1 MLMLLIRRAAVLGA
15 GRMGTAV
22 AAHLAN
28 AGIPT
33 LLLDLA
39 PTELTEE
46 EQKKKLTLDHPKVRN
61 RLAEAGIASAAKG
74 RPAAFA
80 HASRVGLL
88 TPGNFED
95 DLPKLADV
103 DWVVEA
109 VVERLDIKK
118 DLLARVARHVGPHTI
133 VSTNS
138 SSLSVN
144 AMAAALPA
152 QLQRRFLGSHFFF
165 PPRYMYLLELIPG
178 DETDPAVVERLRE
191 FAELRLGKGVILSN
205 DKPNFVANR
214 IGIFSTVYAI
224 NAMDK
229 YGLTIE
235 EVDAAS
241 GRALARS
248 VTATYGTS
256 NLAGTDVLA
265 YAVAGHYE
273 TAVDDEMRE
282 QWRLPQWILDM
293 VAKGYLGEKTGGSF
307 FREKRTLVID
317 PATLEY
323 RPWQDP
329 RQPSLAEANKLSDPL
344 ARVKKFISFD
354 DDAARFGWDLL
365 AATFI
370 YSANRVPEIC
380 SDITAIDRSMRWGYA
395 WDLGPFELW
404 DALGVKETVER
415 MQAEGRA
422 VPEWVLALA
431 ASDDPRFYK
440 VEADQTLIWGP
451 GQAQHKALSPRPRTI
466 ILADLKRSGKTLDED
481 EHASLIDLGD
491 RVACIEFHTKAN
503 TVGEGVQL
511 FIEKTLAAA
520 GTDYDALVIG
530 NQGVNFSAGAD
541 IRLMIDKVRAE
552 DWDGIEHLLRTAQ
565 RVSMA
570 IKYAPIPI
578 VAAPFGRVL
587 GGGLEVCLHCHRVQ
601 AHADVAMGL
610 VETGVGLVPAAG
622 GMKEAVFRTM
632 APAQGVTW
640 QYFIM
645 RRSFDAIT
653 QAKVSSSAWEAFD
666 LGYLRPGDGVTMNKD
681 GLIYAAKQVA
691 LSMVET
697 GWQTPAPV
705 KVKVMGKDGVDN
717 YRGLLDNMRK
727 ADFVSDHDR
736 YLGRQVAYVLSG
748 GNVDIYSEVD
758 EQYLLDLERRA
769 FLEVCRTPET
779 LERMQAMLNTGR
791 PLRN

>member
-1 MLMLLIRRAAVLGA
+1 MLLIRKAAVLGA

-33 LLLDLA
+33 LLLDMA

-46 EQKKKLTLDHPKVRN
+46 EQKKKLELAHPAVRN
-61 RLAEAGIASAAKG
+61 RLAEDAISAALKG

-80 HASRVGLL
+80 HPARAALL
-88 TPGNFED
+88 TPGNFD
-95 DLPKLADV
+95 DHLPKLAEV
-103 DWVVEA
+103 DWVIEA
-109 VVERLDIKK
+109 VVEKLDIKK
-118 DLLARVARHVGPHTI
+118 DLLARVAAHVGPRTI

-138 SSLSVN
+138 SGLSVN
-144 AMAAALPA
+144 AMAAALPDA
-152 QLQRRFLGSHFFF
+152 LKPRFLGSHFFF
-165 PPRYMYLLELIPG
+165 PPRFMYLLELIPG
-178 DETDPAVVERLRE
+178 DETDPAVVAGLKD
-191 FAELRLGKGVILSN
+191 FAELRLGKGVVLSN
-205 DKPNFVANR
+205 DAPNFVANR

-224 NAMDK
+224 NAMDR

-241 GRALARS
+241 GRAIARS

-265 YAVAGHYE
+265 YAVASHYE
-273 TAVDDEMRE
+273 AAVDDEMRE
-282 QWRLPQWILDM
+282 QWKLPQWILDM

-329 RQPSLAEANKLSDPL
+329 RQPSIAEANKISDPVE
-344 ARVKKFISFD
+344 RTRKFISFD
-354 DDAARFGWDLL
+354 DAAARFGWDVL
-365 AATFI
+365 AATFV
-370 YSANRVPEIC
+370 YAANRVPEIC
-380 SDITAIDRSMRWGYA
+380 DTIAEIDRGMRWGYA

-404 DALGVKETVER
+404 DALGVEETVAR
-415 MQAEGRA
+415 MRAEDRA

-440 VEADQTLIWGP
+440 READRTVVWGP
-451 GQAQHKALSPRPRTI
+451 GAAGRTALPPRARAI
-466 ILADLKRSGKTLDED
+466 VLADLKRAGKTLDED
-481 EHASLIDLGD
+481 EHAGLIDLGD

-511 FIEKTLAAA
+511 FIEKAIQRA
-520 GTDYDALVIG
+520 GDAYDALVIG
-530 NQGVNFSAGAD
+530 NQGANFSGGAD
-541 IRLMIDKVRAE
+541 IKLMVDKVLAE
-552 DWDGIEHLLRTAQ
+552 DWAGIEHLLRTAQ

-601 AHADVAMGL
+601 ARVDVAMGL

-622 GMKEAVFRTM
+622 GTKEAVFRTM
-632 APAQGVTW
+632 EPAQGVTW

-645 RRSFDAIT
+645 RRSFEAIT
-653 QAKVSSSAWEAFD
+653 QAKVSSSAYEAFD

-691 LSMVET
+691 LGLVES
-697 GWQTPAPV
+697 GWQTPIPA
-705 KVKVMGKDGVDN
+705 KVKVMGRDGIGN

-727 ADFVSDHDR
+727 SGFISDHDR
-736 YLGRQVAYVLSG
+736 YLFGHVAHVLSG
-748 GNVDIYSEVD
+748 GDVDIYSEVD

-769 FLEVCRTPET
+769 FLEVCRAPKTI
-779 LERMQAMLNTGR
+779 ERMQAMLNAGR

>member
-1 MLMLLIRRAAVLGA
+1 MLVIRKAAVLGA

-22 AAHLAN
+22 AAHLSN

-33 LLLDLA
+33 LLLDMA

-46 EQKKKLTLDHPKVRN
+46 EKKKGLDLKHPAVRN
-61 RLAEAGIASAAKG
+61 RLATSGIATAAKG

-80 HASRVGLL
+80 HPSRTGLL

-95 DLPKLADV
+95 DLAKLADV

-109 VVERLDIKK
+109 VVERLDIKQ
-118 DLLARVARHVGPHTI
+118 DLLGRVAKHVGPKTI

-138 SSLSVN
+138 SGLSVN
-144 AMAAALPA
+144 AMAAVLPDDVK
-152 QLQRRFLGSHFFF
+152 RRFLGTHFFF

-178 DETDPAVVERLRE
+178 KSTDAVVVERLKE
-191 FAELRLGKGVILSN
+191 FAELRLGKGVVLSE
-205 DKPNFVANR
+205 DTPNFVANR
-214 IGIFSTVYAI
+214 VGIFSTVYAI

-256 NLAGTDVLA
+256 NLAGTDVLS
-265 YAVAGHYE
+265 YAVSSHYE

-293 VAKGYLGEKTGGSF
+293 VDKGYLGEKTGGSF

-323 RPWQDP
+323 KPWQNP
-329 RQPSLAEANKLSDPL
+329 RQSSLAEANKISDPV
-344 ARVKKFISFD
+344 ARVKKFISA
-354 DDAARFGWDLL
+354 DDAAAKFGWDLL
-365 AATFI
+365 AATFV
-370 YSANRVPEIC
+370 YAANRVPEIC
-380 SDITAIDRSMRWGYA
+380 GDIAQIDRSMRWGYA

-404 DALGVKETVER
+404 DALGVKETVAR

-422 VPEWVLALA
+422 VPEWVTALA
-431 ASDDPRFYK
+431 ASGSPSFYK
-440 VEADQTLIWGP
+440 KDTDGLKAWGP
-451 GQAQHKALSPRPRTI
+451 GQKEHKLLPARARSI
-466 ILADLKRSGKTLDED
+466 ILADLKAAGKTLDEN
-481 EHASLIDLGD
+481 EHASLVDLGD
-491 RVACIEFHTKAN
+491 RIACIEFRTKAN

-511 FIEKTLAAA
+511 FIEKAIQQA
-520 GTDYDALVIG
+520 GDTYDALVIG
-530 NQGVNFSAGAD
+530 NQGSHFSAGAD
-541 IRLMIDKVRAE
+541 LKMMVDKILAE
-552 DWDGIEHLLRTAQ
+552 DWDGIDYLVRTAQ

-570 IKYAPIPI
+570 MKYAAIPM

-601 AHADVAMGL
+601 ADADVAMGL

-622 GMKEAVFRTM
+622 GIKEAVVRTM
-632 APAQGVTW
+632 APAQGVGW
-640 QYFIM
+640 PYKLM
-645 RRSFDAIT
+645 KRSFDAIV
-653 QAKVSSSAWEAFD
+653 QAKTSSSAWEAFD
-666 LGYLRPGDGVTMNKD
+666 LGYLRPGDGVSMNRES
-681 GLIYAAKQVA
+681 LIYAAKHTA
-691 LSMVET
+691 LALLEA
-697 GWQTPAPV
+697 GWQTPQPS
-705 KVKVMGKDGVDN
+705 KVRVMGRDGIGN
-717 YRGLLDNMRK
+717 FRGLLSNMRQG
-727 ADFVSDHDR
+727 DFISDHDQ
-736 YLGRQVAYVLSG
+736 YLGSKVAYVLCG
-748 GNVDIYSEVD
+748 GDVDINTEVD
-758 EQYLLDLERRA
+758 EQYLLDLERTT
-769 FLEVCRTPET
+769 FLEVCRTPKT
-779 LERMQAMLNTGR
+779 VERMQAMLSTGK

>member
-1 MLMLLIRRAAVLGA
+1 MLLIRRAAVLGA

-39 PTELTEE
+39 PTELTED
-46 EQKKKLTLDHPKVRN
+46 EQKKKLTLESKQVRN
-61 RLAEAGIASAAKG
+61 RLAEAGIAAAAKG

-80 HASRVGLL
+80 HPSRIGLL
-88 TPGNFED
+88 TPGNFAD
-95 DLPKLADV
+95 DLAKLAGV

-109 VVERLDIKK
+109 VVEKLDIKK
-118 DLLARVARHVGPHTI
+118 DLLARVAQHVGPNTI

-138 SSLSVN
+138 SGLSVN
-144 AMAAALPA
+144 AMAAGLPDDLKA
-152 QLQRRFLGSHFFF
+152 RFLGTHFFF

-178 DETDPAVVERLRE
+178 EKTDPAVVSALKN
-191 FAELRLGKGVILSN
+191 FAELRLGKGVVLSN
-205 DKPNFVANR
+205 DTPNFVANR

-256 NLAGTDVLA
+256 NLAGTDVLSF
-265 YAVAGHYE
+265 AVASHYQ
-273 TAVDDEMRE
+273 TAIDDEMRE

-307 FREKRTLVID
+307 FREKRTMVID
-317 PATLEY
+317 AATLDY

-329 RQPSLAEANKLSDPL
+329 RQPSIAEANKISDPV
-344 ARVKKFISFD
+344 ARVKKFISEG

-365 AATFI
+365 AATFV

-380 SDITAIDRSMRWGYA
+380 HDIAAIDRSMRWGYA

-404 DALGVKETVER
+404 DALGVRATVER
-415 MQAEGRA
+415 MLAEGRA
-422 VPEWVLALA
+422 VPEWVLKLA
-431 ASDDPRFYK
+431 ASDSPFFYRK
-440 VEADQTLIWGP
+440 DADRVDVWGP
-451 GQAQHKALSPRPRTI
+451 GQTKHVPLPARQRTI
-466 ILADLKRSGKTLDED
+466 ILADLKALGKTLDEN
-481 EHASLIDLGD
+481 EHAGLIDLGD
-491 RVACIEFHTKAN
+491 RVACLEFRTKAN

-511 FIEKTLAAA
+511 FIEKAIQQA
-520 GTDYDALVIG
+520 GGVYDALVIG
-530 NQGVNFSAGAD
+530 NQGAHFSAGAD
-541 IRLMIDKVRAE
+541 LKVMLDKIAAE
-552 DWDGIEHLLRTAQ
+552 DWDGIDRLVRTAQ

-570 IKYAPIPI
+570 IKYSPIPI

-601 AHADVAMGL
+601 ADADVAMGL
-610 VETGVGLVPAAG
+610 VETSVGLVPAAG
-622 GMKEAVFRTM
+622 GMKEAVLRTM
-632 APAQGVTW
+632 APAQGVAW

-645 RRSFDAIT
+645 RRSFDAIA

-666 LGYLRPGDGVTMNKD
+666 LGYLRPGDGVTMNRES
-681 GLIYAAKQVA
+681 LIYAAKQVA

-697 GWQTPAPV
+697 GWQTPVPV
-705 KVKVMGKDGVDN
+705 KVRVMGRDGIGN
-717 YRGLLDNMRK
+717 YRGLLDNLRK
-727 ADFVSDHDR
+727 GDFLSDYDR
-736 YLGRQVAYVLSG
+736 LLGGKVAWVLSG
-748 GNVDIYSEVD
+748 GEVDIYTEVD
-758 EQYLLDLERRA
+758 EQHLLDLERKA
-769 FLEVCRTPET
+769 FLDVCRTPKT
-779 LERMQAMLNTGR
+779 VERMQAMLSTGK

>member
-1 MLMLLIRRAAVLGA
+1 MLVIRKAAVLGA

-28 AGIPT
+28 AGIST

-39 PTELTEE
+39 PKELTEE
-46 EQKKKLTLDHPKVRN
+46 EQKKGLDLKHPSVRN
-61 RLAEAGIASAAKG
+61 RLAINGIATAAKG

-80 HASRVGLL
+80 HPSRVDLL

-103 DWVVEA
+103 DWIVEA
-109 VVERLDIKK
+109 VVERLDIKQ
-118 DLLARVARHVGPHTI
+118 DILGRVAKYLGPKTI

-138 SSLSVN
+138 SGLSVN
-144 AMAAALPA
+144 AMASVLPDTVKKN
-152 QLQRRFLGSHFFF
+152 FLGSHFFF

-178 DETDPAVVERLRE
+178 KSTDPAVVAGLQE
-191 FAELRLGKGVILSN
+191 FAELRLGKGVVLSE
-205 DKPNFVANR
+205 DTPNFVANR

-224 NAMDK
+224 NAQDK

-241 GRALARS
+241 GRALGRS

-256 NLAGTDVLA
+256 NLAGTDVLS
-265 YAVAGHYE
+265 YAVSSHYE
-273 TAVDDEMRE
+273 TAVKDEMRE

-293 VAKGYLGEKTGGSF
+293 VKKGYLGEKTGGSF

-329 RQPSLAEANKLSDPL
+329 RQSSLAEANKISDPV
-344 ARVKKFISFD
+344 ARVRKFISFD
-354 DDAARFGWDLL
+354 DDAAKFGWDLL
-365 AATFI
+365 AATFV

-380 SDITAIDRSMRWGYA
+380 HDIAAIDRSMRWGYA

-415 MQAEGRA
+415 MKAEGRA
-422 VPEWVLALA
+422 VPEWVTALA
-431 ASDDPRFYK
+431 ASKSPHFYRKDKDGLK
-440 VEADQTLIWGP
+440 VWGP
-451 GQAQHKALSPRPRTI
+451 GQKEHKPLAPRARTI
-466 ILADLKRSGKTLDED
+466 VLADLKANGKTLDEN

-491 RVACIEFHTKAN
+491 RVACVEFHTKAN

-511 FIEKTLAAA
+511 FIEKAIQQAGAA
-520 GTDYDALVIG
+520 YDALVIG
-530 NQGVNFSAGAD
+530 NQGPHFSAGAD
-541 IRLMIDKVRAE
+541 IKMMIDKVAAK
-552 DWDGIEHLLRTAQ
+552 DWDGIDYLIRTAQ

-570 IKYAPIPI
+570 IKCAPIPI

-587 GGGLEVCLHCHRVQ
+587 GGGLEVCLHSHRVQ
-601 AHADVAMGL
+601 ADADVAMGL

-622 GMKEAVFRTM
+622 GMKEAVLRTM
-632 APAQGVTW
+632 APAQGVNW
-640 QYFIM
+640 QYKIM

-653 QAKVSSSAWEAFD
+653 QAKTSASAWEAFD
-666 LGYLRPGDGVTMNKD
+666 LGYLRQGDGVTMNRES
-681 GLIYAAKQVA
+681 LIYAAKQVA

-697 GWQTPAPV
+697 GWQTPASV
-705 KVKVMGKDGVDN
+705 KVRVMGRDGIGN
-717 YRGLLDNMRK
+717 FRGLLDNMRK
-727 ADFVSDHDR
+727 GEFLSDHDR
-736 YLGRQVAYVLSG
+736 YLGSKVAWVLSG
-748 GNVDIYSEVD
+748 GEVDINTEVD
-758 EQYLLDLERRA
+758 EQYLLDLERKA
-769 FLEVCRTPET
+769 FLEVCRTPKT
-779 LERMQAMLNTGR
+779 VERMQAMLKTGK

>member
-1 MLMLLIRRAAVLGA
+1 MLLIRKAAVLGA

-39 PTELTEE
+39 PTELTED
-46 EQKKKLTLDHPKVRN
+46 EQKKKLTLDDPKVRN
-61 RLAEAGIASAAKG
+61 RLAEAAIAAAAKG

-80 HASRVGLL
+80 HPSRIGLL
-88 TPGNFED
+88 TPGNFDD
-95 DLPKLADV
+95 DLSKLADI
-103 DWVVEA
+103 DWVIEA
-109 VVERLDIKK
+109 VVERLDVKR
-118 DLLARVARHVGPHTI
+118 DLLARVAQNVGPRTI

-138 SSLSVN
+138 SGLSVN
-144 AMAAALPA
+144 TMAEALPDE
-152 QLQRRFLGSHFFF
+152 LKTRFLGSHFFF

-178 DETDPAVVERLRE
+178 EHTDPAVVDRLRE
-191 FAELRLGKGVILSN
+191 FSELRLGKGVILSN
-205 DKPNFVANR
+205 DRPNFVANR

-224 NAMDK
+224 NAMHR
-229 YGLTIE
+229 YWPYHRGGRRGERPGPRPLGHRHLRHLQPGRHRR
-235 EVDAAS
+235 AS
-241 GRALARS
+241 PTRWP
-248 VTATYGTS
+248 VTTRPPSTTRCANSG
-256 NLAGTDVLA
+256 VCP
-265 YAVAGHYE
+265 E
-273 TAVDDEMRE
+273 
-282 QWRLPQWILDM
+282 WILEM
-293 VAKGYLGEKTGGSF
+293 VKRGYLGEKVGGSF

-329 RQPSLAEANKLSDPL
+329 RQPSIAEANKISDPV

-365 AATFI
+365 AATFV

-422 VPEWVLALA
+422 VPEWVRALA

-440 VEADQTLIWGP
+440 QEADRTLVWGP
-451 GQAQHKALSPRPRTI
+451 GQTQHKALSPRPRTI
-466 ILADLKRSGKTLDED
+466 ILADLKRSGKTLDHD
-481 EHASLIDLGD
+481 DHASLIDLGD

-511 FIEKTLAAA
+511 FIEKAIRQA
-520 GTDYDALVIG
+520 GDAYDALVIG
-530 NQGVNFSAGAD
+530 NQGAHFSAGAD
-541 IRLMIDKVRAE
+541 IKLMVDKVLAE
-552 DWDGIEHLLRTAQ
+552 DWDGIDHLLRTAQ
-565 RVSMA
+565 RVGMA

-653 QAKVSSSAWEAFD
+653 QAKISSSAWEAFD
-666 LGYLRPGDGVTMNKD
+666 LGYLRPGDDVTMDKD

-691 LSMVET
+691 LGMVET

-705 KVKVMGKDGVDN
+705 TVKVMGRDGIGN

-727 ADFVSDHDR
+727 GDFISDHDR
-736 YLGRQVAYVLSG
+736 YLAGHVAYVLSG
-748 GNVDIYSEVD
+748 GDIDIYTEVD

-769 FLEVCRTPET
+769 FLEVCRTPKT
-779 LERMQAMLNTGR
+779 VERMQAMLNTGR

>member
-1 MLMLLIRRAAVLGA
+1 MSVIRKAAVLGA

-22 AAHLAN
+22 AAHFAN
-28 AGIPT
+28 AGVPT
-33 LLLDLA
+33 LLFDLPPA
-39 PTELTEE
+39 ELTEDE
-46 EQKKKLTLDHPKVRN
+46 AKKGLALSHLSVRN
-61 RLAEAGIASAAKG
+61 RLAISGIAAAAKG

-80 HASRVGLL
+80 HPSRVELL

-109 VVERLDIKK
+109 VVERLDIKQE
-118 DLLARVARHVGPHTI
+118 LLAKVAKNVGPKTI
-133 VSTNS
+133 ISTNS
-138 SSLSVN
+138 SGLSVN
-144 AMAAALPA
+144 AMASVLPDA
-152 QLQRRFLGSHFFF
+152 VRTRFLGSHFFF

-178 DETDPAVVERLRE
+178 RDTDPAVVEGLKG
-191 FAELRLGKGVILSN
+191 FAELRLGKGVVLSE
-205 DKPNFVANR
+205 DRPNFVANR

-224 NAMDK
+224 NAMDR

-265 YAVAGHYE
+265 YAVASHYE

-282 QWRLPQWILDM
+282 QWRLPEWILNM

-307 FREKRTLVID
+307 FREKRTMVID

-329 RQPSLAEANKLSDPL
+329 RQPSLAGANKISDPV

-365 AATFI
+365 AATFV

-380 SDITAIDRSMRWGYA
+380 HHISAIDRSMRWGYA

-404 DALGVKETVER
+404 DALGVKETVDR
-415 MQAEGRA
+415 MVAEGRS
-422 VPEWVLALA
+422 VPDWVLRLA
-431 ASDDPRFYK
+431 ASDYPFFYK
-440 VEADQTLIWGP
+440 KEVDQVEVWGP
-451 GQAQHKALSPRPRTI
+451 GQTKHRPLPARSRTI
-466 ILADLKRSGKTLDED
+466 FLADLKAAGKTLDED

-491 RVACIEFHTKAN
+491 RIACIEFHTKAN

-511 FIEKTLAAA
+511 FIEKAIQRA
-520 GTDYDALVIG
+520 GDAYDALVIG
-530 NQGVNFSAGAD
+530 NQGAHFSGGAD
-541 IRLMIDKVRAE
+541 IKMMLDKIAGQ
-552 DWDGIEHLLRTAQ
+552 DWDGIDYLIRTAQ

-587 GGGLEVCLHCHRVQ
+587 GGGLEVCLHSHRVQ
-601 AHADVAMGL
+601 ADADVAMGL
-610 VETGVGLVPAAG
+610 VETSVGLVPAAG

-632 APAQGVTW
+632 APARGVNW
-640 QYFIM
+640 PWFIM
-645 RRSFDAIT
+645 QRSFQAIT
-653 QAKVSSSAWEAFD
+653 TAKITGSAWEAFD
-666 LGYLRPGDGVTMNKD
+666 LGYLRPGDGVTMNRD
-681 GLIYAAKQVA
+681 SLIYAAKQVA

-697 GWQTPAPV
+697 GWQTPAPF
-705 KVKVMGKDGVDN
+705 KVKVMGEDGMGN
-717 YRGLLDNMRK
+717 FRWILDNARGGS
-727 ADFVSDHDR
+727 FISDHDH
-736 YLGRQVAYVLSG
+736 YLSSQVGWVLSG
-748 GNVDIYSEVD
+748 GAVEIGAEVD
-758 EQYLLDLERRA
+758 EQYLLDLERKA
-769 FLEVCRTPET
+769 FLAVCRTPKSV
-779 LERMQAMLNTGR
+779 ERMQHMLNTGK
-791 PLRN
+791 PVRN

>member
-1 MLMLLIRRAAVLGA
+1 MLVIRKAAVLGA

-33 LLLDLA
+33 LLLDLP

-46 EQKKKLTLDHPKVRN
+46 EGKRGLDLKHPSVRN
-61 RLAEAGIASAAKG
+61 RLATSGIATAAKG

-80 HASRVGLL
+80 HPSRVDLL
-88 TPGNFED
+88 VPGNFED
-95 DLPKLADV
+95 ELPKLGDV

-109 VVERLDIKK
+109 VVERLDIKQ
-118 DLLARVARHVGPHTI
+118 DLLGRVAKHVGPKTI

-138 SSLSVN
+138 SGLSVN
-144 AMAAALPA
+144 AMASVLPDEVKKN
-152 QLQRRFLGSHFFF
+152 FLGSHFFF

-178 DETDPAVVERLRE
+178 KKTDPAVVQGLQE
-191 FAELRLGKGVILSN
+191 FAELRLGKGVVLSE
-205 DKPNFVANR
+205 DTPNFVANR

-224 NAMDK
+224 NAQDE

-256 NLAGTDVLA
+256 NLAGTDVLS
-265 YAVAGHYE
+265 YAVSSHYE
-273 TAVDDEMRE
+273 TAVKDEMRE

-293 VAKGYLGEKTGGSF
+293 VKKGYLGEKTGGSF

-329 RQPSLAEANKLSDPL
+329 RQPSTGEASKISDPV
-344 ARVKKFISFD
+344 ARVKKFISLD
-354 DDAARFGWDLL
+354 DDAAKFGWDLL
-365 AATFI
+365 AATFV

-380 SDITAIDRSMRWGYA
+380 HDIAAIDRSMSWGYA

-404 DALGVKETVER
+404 DGLGVKDTVAR
-415 MQAEGRA
+415 MRAEGRA
-422 VPEWVLALA
+422 VPEWVTKLA
-431 ASDDPRFYK
+431 ASDSPYFYK
-440 VEADQTLIWGP
+440 KDKDQVKVWGP
-451 GQAQHKALSPRPRTI
+451 GQKEHKDLAPRSRI
-466 ILADLKRSGKTLDED
+466 IVLADLKANGKTLDEN
-481 EHASLIDLGD
+481 EHAGLIDLGD
-491 RVACIEFHTKAN
+491 RVACVEFHTKAN

-511 FIEKTLAAA
+511 FIEKALQQA
-520 GTDYDALVIG
+520 GDAYDALVIG
-530 NQGVNFSAGAD
+530 NQGSHFSAGAD
-541 IRLMIDKVRAE
+541 IKMMVDKVAAK
-552 DWDGIEHLLRTAQ
+552 DWDGIEYLIRTAQ

-587 GGGLEVCLHCHRVQ
+587 GGGLEVCLHAHRVQ
-601 AHADVAMGL
+601 ADADVNMGL

-622 GMKEAVFRTM
+622 GMKEAVVRTM
-632 APAQGVTW
+632 ACAQGVGW
-640 QYFIM
+640 QYKIM
-645 RRSFDAIT
+645 RRSFDAIA
-653 QAKVSSSAWEAFD
+653 QAKSSSSAWEAFD
-666 LGYLRPGDGVTMNKD
+666 LGYLRQGDGVTMNRES
-681 GLIYAAKQVA
+681 LVYAAKQAA
-691 LSMVET
+691 LGMLEA
-697 GWQTPAPV
+697 GWQTPQPV
-705 KVKVMGKDGVDN
+705 KVRVMGRDGVAN
-717 YRGLLDNMRK
+717 FRGLLDNMRK
-727 ADFVSDHDR
+727 GEFLSDHDR
-736 YLGRQVAYVLSG
+736 YLGSKVAWVLSG
-748 GNVDIYSEVD
+748 GEVDINTEVD
-758 EQYLLDLERRA
+758 EHYLLDLERKA
-769 FLEVCRTPET
+769 FLEVCRTPKT
-779 LERMQAMLNTGR
+779 VERMQAMLGTGK